1 MQINKTRLREIIL
14 EELTREMQ
22 DNAESSLEI
31 AKSEQAIEDL
41 KLAMEKMKM
50 ALDGEW
56 AIANFQGYSEEEI
69 PDMSQIN
76 QQIENMDL
84 AIEDLEV
91 ALQSEKHSISQRK

>member
-1 MQINKTRLREIIL
+1 
-14 EELTREMQ
+14 
-22 DNAESSLEI
+22 
-31 AKSEQAIEDL
+31 
-41 KLAMEKMKM
+41 
-50 ALDGEW
+50 
-56 AIANFQGYSEEEI
+56 FQGYSEEEI